1 MPEEIKIIVTHK
13 DNGATVGI
21 QRTNTDPVFFKVAG
35 SVLDA
40 ANALPNLLVQACQR
54 WQTSA
59 KNPLTTLAPPPPAP
73 VTVRTVT
80 PAKPAAP
87 KGGMNPMM

>member
-40 ANALPNLLVQACQR
+40 ASAMPNLLAQASQK

-59 KNPLTTLAPPPPAP
+59 RNPVTTLVPPPAP
-73 VTVRTVT
+73 VTIRTVT
-80 PAKPAAP
+80 PAKPV
-87 KGGMNPMM
+87 GGMNPMM

>member
-1 MPEEIKIIVTHK
+1 MPEEIKIIITHK
-13 DNGATVGI
+13 NNGSTVGI
-21 QRTNTDPVFFKVAG
+21 QRINTDPVFFKVAG

-40 ANALPNLLVQACQR
+40 ANAMPNLLEQANQK

-59 KNPLTTLAPPPPAP
+59 KNPLTTLAPPPAP
-73 VTVRTVT
+73 VTTRTVT

>member
-1 MPEEIKIIVTHK
+1 MPEEIKIIVTHN
-13 DNGATVGI
+13 DNGSTVGI

-40 ANALPNLLVQACQR
+40 ANAMPNLLVQASQK

-59 KNPLTTLAPPPPAP
+59 RNPLTTLALSPAP
-73 VTVRTVT
+73 VTIRPVT
-80 PAKPAAP
+80 PAKPAAA

>member
-40 ANALPNLLVQACQR
+40 ANAMPNLLAQASQK
-54 WQTSA
+54 WQASA
-59 KNPLTTLAPPPPAP
+59 KNPLTTLAPPPAP
-73 VTVRTVT
+73 VTIRTVT
-80 PAKPAAP
+80 PPKPIVP

>member
-13 DNGATVGI
+13 DNAATVGI

-40 ANALPNLLVQACQR
+40 ANAMPNLLVQASQK

-59 KNPLTTLAPPPPAP
+59 KNPLTTLAPSPAP
-73 VTVRTVT
+73 VTTRIVT
-80 PAKPAAP
+80 PAKPIVP
-87 KGGMNPMM
+87 KGGMNPML

>member
-21 QRTNTDPVFFKVAG
+21 QRTNTDPIFFKVAG

-40 ANALPNLLVQACQR
+40 ANAMPNLLVQASQK
-54 WQTSA
+54 WQVAA
-59 KNPLTTLAPPPPAP
+59 KNPVTTLAAPPPP
-73 VTVRTVT
+73 VTTRTVT
-80 PAKPAAP
+80 PPKPAAP

>member
-1 MPEEIKIIVTHK
+1 MPDEIKIIVTHK
-13 DNGATVGI
+13 DNAATVGI
-21 QRTNTDPVFFKVAG
+21 QRTHTDPVFFKVAG

-40 ANALPNLLVQACQR
+40 ANAMPNLLVQASQK

-59 KNPLTTLAPPPPAP
+59 KNPLTTLAPPPAP
-73 VTVRTVT
+73 VMVRTVT
-80 PAKPAAP
+80 PSKPNVP

>member
-1 MPEEIKIIVTHK
+1 MVDEIKIIVTHK
-13 DNGATVGI
+13 ENGATVGI

-40 ANALPNLLVQACQR
+40 ANAMPNLLAQASQK

-59 KNPLTTLAPPPPAP
+59 KNPLTTLAPPPAP
-73 VTVRTVT
+73 VTIRTVT

-87 KGGMNPMM
+87 KGDMNPMM

>member
-1 MPEEIKIIVTHK
+1 MGEEIKIIITYK
-13 DNGATVGI
+13 DNSATVGI

-35 SVLDA
+35 SVLEVA
-40 ANALPNLLVQACQR
+40 GTMPNLLIQANQK
-54 WQTSA
+54 WQVSA
-59 KNPLTTLAPPPPAP
+59 KNPLTTLAPLPPP
-73 VTVRTVT
+73 VTTRTGT

>member
-13 DNGATVGI
+13 DNGSTVGI

-35 SVLDA
+35 SVLEV
-40 ANALPNLLVQACQR
+40 ANAMPNLLVQASQK

-59 KNPLTTLAPPPPAP
+59 RNPVTTLAPPPAT
-73 VTVRTVT
+73 VTTRTVT
-80 PAKPAAP
+80 PPKPIVP
-87 KGGMNPMM
+87 KSGMNPMI

>member
-1 MPEEIKIIVTHK
+1 MGEEIKIIITHK
-13 DNGATVGI
+13 DNSATVGI

-35 SVLDA
+35 SIPEV
-40 ANALPNLLVQACQR
+40 ANAMPNLLMQASQK
-54 WQTSA
+54 WQASA
-59 KNPLTTLAPPPPAP
+59 KNPLTTLAPPPPP
-73 VTVRTVT
+73 VTTRTVT

>member
-13 DNGATVGI
+13 DNTATVGI

-35 SVLDA
+35 SILDV
-40 ANALPNLLVQACQR
+40 ANAMPNLLAQASQK

-59 KNPLTTLAPPPPAP
+59 KNPVTTLNPPPVP
-73 VTVRTVT
+73 VTTRTVT
-80 PAKPAAP
+80 PPKPIVP
-87 KGGMNPMM
+87 KSGMNPML

>member
-1 MPEEIKIIVTHK
+1 MPDEIKIIMTHK

-40 ANALPNLLVQACQR
+40 ANAMPNLLLQASQK

-59 KNPLTTLAPPPPAP
+59 KNPLTSLVPPPAP
-73 VTVRTVT
+73 VTTRTVT
-80 PAKPAAP
+80 PPKPIVP
-87 KGGMNPMM
+87 KSGMNPMM

>member
-1 MPEEIKIIVTHK
+1 MVDEIKIIVTHK

-40 ANALPNLLVQACQR
+40 ANAMPNLLAQASQR

-59 KNPLTTLAPPPPAP
+59 KNPLTTLATSPSP
-73 VTVRTVT
+73 VTTRTVT
-80 PAKPAAP
+80 PPKPIVP
-87 KGGMNPMM
+87 KGGMNPMI

>member
-40 ANALPNLLVQACQR
+40 ANAMPNLLVQASQK

-59 KNPLTTLAPPPPAP
+59 KNPVTTLAPPPAP
-73 VTVRTVT
+73 VTTRTVT
-80 PAKPAAP
+80 PRETCCCPRAA
-87 KGGMNPMM
+87 

>member
-1 MPEEIKIIVTHK
+1 MVDEIKIIVTHK

-21 QRTNTDPVFFKVAG
+21 QQTNTDPVFFKVAG

-40 ANALPNLLVQACQR
+40 VNAMPNLLAQASQK

-59 KNPLTTLAPPPPAP
+59 KNPLTTLAPPPAP
-73 VTVRTVT
+73 VTTRIVT